1 MFYPEVDSVFGPD
14 ERGSFIHRLLPHHT
28 SYKLGDDDMHYV
40 YFIGTAGSG
49 KSSMVQAFHDWLSS
63 NNIDSIIVNLD
74 PGADFIPYQADVDIR
89 DWVHLDEIM
98 NEYSLGPN
106 GAQLVA
112 ADLMAVNSK
121 EWVPTVKK
129 METDYCLIDTP
140 GQMELFA
147 FRQSSV
153 ALVEEMG
160 REESFLV
167 FLSDPTLARTP
178 NGFVSDMLLC
188 GITQFRF
195 SLPILNVLSK
205 ADLLKEEELE
215 ELANWSRDSYA
226 LYNALTDKDM
236 SSQAVISIEFLKAM
250 ESVGMYKELTPV
262 SAMEGTGMEDIYS
275 MVQQFFEG
283 GEDAGSRHSSE

>member
-1 MFYPEVDSVFGPD
+1 
-14 ERGSFIHRLLPHHT
+14 
-28 SYKLGDDDMHYV
+28 
-40 YFIGTAGSG
+40 
-49 KSSMVQAFHDWLSS
+49 
-63 NNIDSIIVNLD
+63 
-74 PGADFIPYQADVDIR
+74 
-89 DWVHLDEIM
+89 M

-106 GAQLVA
+106 GAQIVA

-262 SAMEGTGMEDIYS
+262 SALEGTGMEDIYN
-275 MVQQFFEG
+275 MVQQYFEG
-283 GEDAGSRHSSE
+283 GEDAGSRSSSE

>member
-1 MFYPEVDSVFGPD
+1 
-14 ERGSFIHRLLPHHT
+14 
-28 SYKLGDDDMHYV
+28 MHYV

-49 KSSMVQAFHDWLSS
+49 KSSMVQAFHEWLGS

-89 DWVHLDEIM
+89 DWVNLEEIM
-98 NEYSLGPN
+98 REYSLGPN
-106 GAQLVA
+106 GAQIVA

-121 EWVPTVKK
+121 EWVPVVKK

-147 FRQSSV
+147 FRQSST
-153 ALVEEMG
+153 ALVEELG
-160 REESFLV
+160 HEDSFLV

-205 ADLLKEEELE
+205 SDILKEEELE
-215 ELANWSRDSYA
+215 ELANWSRDSFA
-226 LYNALTDKDM
+226 LYNSLTDKDM

-250 ESVGMYKELTPV
+250 ENVGMYKELTPV

-283 GEDAGSRHSSE
+283 GEDAGSRPSSE

>member
-1 MFYPEVDSVFGPD
+1 
-14 ERGSFIHRLLPHHT
+14 
-28 SYKLGDDDMHYV
+28 MHYV

-49 KSSMVQAFHDWLSS
+49 KSSLVQAFSEWLHA
-63 NNIDSIIVNLD
+63 NGINSIIVNLD

-89 DWVHLDEIM
+89 DWIHLDEIM
-98 NEYSLGPN
+98 KDYSLGPN
-106 GAQLVA
+106 GAQIVA
-112 ADLMAVNSK
+112 SDLMAVNSK
-121 EWVPTVKK
+121 EWVPVVKK

-147 FRQSSV
+147 FRQSSN
-153 ALVEEMG
+153 ALVEELG
-160 REESFLV
+160 KEDSFLV

-178 NGFVSDMLLC
+178 NGFVSDMMLC

-205 ADLLKEEELE
+205 SDLLNEDELE
-215 ELANWSRDSYA
+215 DLANWSRDSYS

-236 SSQAVISIEFLKAM
+236 SSQSVISIEFLKAM

-262 SAMEGTGMEDIYS
+262 SAMDGVGMEDIYNT
-275 MVQQFFEG
+275 VQQYFEG
-283 GEDAGSRHSSE
+283 GEDAGSRPSSE

>member
-1 MFYPEVDSVFGPD
+1 
-14 ERGSFIHRLLPHHT
+14 
-28 SYKLGDDDMHYV
+28 MHYL

-49 KSSMVQAFHDWLSS
+49 KSSLVQAFGEWLDS
-63 NNIDSIIVNLD
+63 NGINSIIVNLD

-89 DWVHLDEIM
+89 DWIHLDEIM
-98 NEYSLGPN
+98 RDYSLGPN
-106 GAQLVA
+106 GAQIVA
-112 ADLMAVNSK
+112 SDLMAVNSK

-147 FRQSSV
+147 FRQSSA
-153 ALVEEMG
+153 ALIDELG
-160 REESFLV
+160 REDSFLV

-178 NGFVSDMLLC
+178 NGFVSDMMLC

-205 ADLLKEEELE
+205 SDMLKEEEME

-226 LYNALTDKDM
+226 LYNSLTDRDM
-236 SSQAVISIEFLKAM
+236 SSQSVISIEFLKAM
-250 ESVGMYKELTPV
+250 ESVGMYKELSPV
-262 SAMEGTGMEDIYS
+262 SALEGTGMEDIYNA
-275 MVQQFFEG
+275 VQQYFEG
-283 GEDAGSRHSSE
+283 GEDAGSRHSE

>member
-1 MFYPEVDSVFGPD
+1 
-14 ERGSFIHRLLPHHT
+14 
-28 SYKLGDDDMHYV
+28 MHYV

-49 KSSMVQAFHDWLSS
+49 KSSMVMAFHDWLSS

-89 DWVHLDEIM
+89 DWVHLNEIM
-98 NEYSLGPN
+98 EEYSLGPN
-106 GAQLVA
+106 GAQIVA
-112 ADLMAVNSK
+112 ADLMAVNFN
-121 EWVPTVKK
+121 EWMPTVKK

-147 FRQSSV
+147 FRQSST

-160 REESFLV
+160 REDSFLV

-195 SLPILNVLSK
+195 SLPVLNVLSK
-205 ADLLKEEELE
+205 SDLLKEEELE

-262 SAMEGTGMEDIYS
+262 SAQEGTGMEDIYN
-275 MVQQFFEG
+275 MVQQYFEG
-283 GEDAGSRHSSE
+283 GEDAGSRHSE